1 MVAQETSSS
10 ILGWTRL
17 VEFQKPPPSKGLS
30 QESPNPWLIQI
41 VFEMSE
47 VQVLILK
54 EGSSRSRGRD
64 AQKNNIMAAK
74 VLAETVRS
82 TIGPKGMDK
91 MMVQGMGDIVIT
103 NDGATIM
110 KEMDVQHPAAKM
122 LVEVA
127 KTQDSEVGD
136 GTTTAVVLAG
146 ELLAGAEALLDKDI
160 HPNVI
165 IDGYRNAA
173 VKAQEILDKIA
184 VSIKPDDQER
194 LRQIAATS
202 LNTKGIFGSQSR
214 FAELAV
220 DAVRQVMEKTDGKI
234 TADIDLIKVIKKHGK
249 SLDESEL
256 VNGIVIDKEVASAD
270 MPKRVANG
278 GILLLNAK
286 LESRKTETNAKIN
299 IDRPEDMFNF
309 INEQENLL
317 EKMAEDIVN
326 TGAKVLFTEKTVHD
340 QILAILAKKGILA
353 VKNVSSGD
361 MEKLAKATGGSV
373 IGTLKDLSKGAL
385 GQAKLVEEVKTGDD
399 KLVYVRDCK
408 NPKAVTIM
416 IRGGSEHVVDEAE
429 RSLHDAICVVRNA
442 VEDGK
447 ILAGGG
453 APEAELSKRLRDY
466 AVKVG
471 GREQLAITAFAEAF
485 EAIPVALAQN
495 AGIDPIDILVELKA
509 KHNNAQNRWY
519 GVNIPTG
526 KTADMWKMKVL
537 EPVRV
542 KKQVIKSAV
551 EAVTMLLRVDD
562 VIASKGMG
570 GAGASGPPG
579 MPPGGMG
586 GMGGMG
592 MD

>member
-1 MVAQETSSS
+1 
-10 ILGWTRL
+10 
-17 VEFQKPPPSKGLS
+17 
-30 QESPNPWLIQI
+30 
-41 VFEMSE
+41 MSE
-47 VQVLILK
+47 MRVLILK
-54 EGSSRSRGRD
+54 EGTSRSRGRE
-64 AQKNNIMAAK
+64 AQRSNIMAAK

-91 MMVQGMGDIVIT
+91 MLVAGMGDIVIT

-110 KEMDVQHPAAKM
+110 KEMDVQNPAAKM

-173 VKAQEILDKIA
+173 EKAQEILDKIA
-184 VSIKPDDQER
+184 VSIKPDDHER
-194 LRQIAATS
+194 LRQIAITS
-202 LNTKGIFGSQSR
+202 LNTKGIFGSQTR
-214 FAELAV
+214 FADLAL
-220 DAVRQVMEKTDGKI
+220 DAVRQVMEKRDGKI
-234 TADIDLIKVIKKHGK
+234 TADIDLIKVMKKHGQ

-256 VNGIVIDKEVASAD
+256 VNGIIIDKEVAQAD
-270 MPKRVANG
+270 MPKRVTGG

-286 LESRKTETNAKIN
+286 LESQKTETSAKIN

-309 INEQENLL
+309 LDEEEKLL
-317 EKMAEDIVN
+317 EKMAEDVAK
-326 TGAKVLFTEKTVHD
+326 TGAKVLFTEKNVDD
-340 QILAILAKKGILA
+340 QILSILAKKGILT

-373 IGTLKDLSKGAL
+373 IGTLKDLSKEAL
-385 GQAKLVEEVKTGDD
+385 GQAKLVEEVKVGED
-399 KLVYVRDCK
+399 KLVFVRDCK

-453 APEAELSKRLRDY
+453 APEAELSKRLKDY

-471 GREQLAITAFAEAF
+471 GREQLAVRAFAEAF
-485 EAIPVALAQN
+485 EAIPVAIAQN
-495 AGIDPIDILVELKA
+495 AGIDPIDIMVELRA
-509 KHNNAQNRWY
+509 KHNNLQNLWY
-519 GVNIPTG
+519 GVNVPTG
-526 KTADMWKMKVL
+526 KTADMWKLKVV
-537 EPVRV
+537 EPLRV

-562 VIASKGMG
+562 VIASKGTSAG
-570 GAGASGPPG
+570 GASGMPPG

-586 GMGGMG
+586 

>member
-1 MVAQETSSS
+1 
-10 ILGWTRL
+10 
-17 VEFQKPPPSKGLS
+17 
-30 QESPNPWLIQI
+30 
-41 VFEMSE
+41 MSE
-47 VQVLILK
+47 MRVLILK
-54 EGSSRSRGRD
+54 EGTSRSRGRE
-64 AQKNNIMAAK
+64 AQRSNIMAAK

-91 MMVQGMGDIVIT
+91 MLVAGMGDIVIT

-110 KEMDVQHPAAKM
+110 KEMDVQNPAAKM

-173 VKAQEILDKIA
+173 EKAQEILDKIA
-184 VSIKPDDQER
+184 VSIKPDDHER
-194 LRQIAATS
+194 LRQIAITS
-202 LNTKGIFGSQSR
+202 LNTKGIFGSQTR
-214 FAELAV
+214 FADLAL
-220 DAVRQVMEKTDGKI
+220 DAVRQVMEKRDGKI
-234 TADIDLIKVIKKHGK
+234 TADIDLIKVMKKHGQ

-256 VNGIVIDKEVASAD
+256 VNGIIIDKEVAQAD
-270 MPKRVANG
+270 MPKRVTGG

-286 LESRKTETNAKIN
+286 LESQKTETSAKIN

-309 INEQENLL
+309 LDEEEKLL
-317 EKMAEDIVN
+317 EKMAEDVAK
-326 TGAKVLFTEKTVHD
+326 TGAKVLFTEKNVDD
-340 QILAILAKKGILA
+340 QILSILAKKGILT

-373 IGTLKDLSKGAL
+373 IGTLKDLSKEAL
-385 GQAKLVEEVKTGDD
+385 GQAKLVEEVKVGED
-399 KLVYVRDCK
+399 KLVFVRDCK

-453 APEAELSKRLRDY
+453 APEAELSKRLKDY

-471 GREQLAITAFAEAF
+471 GREQLAVRAFAEAF
-485 EAIPVALAQN
+485 EAIPVAIAQN
-495 AGIDPIDILVELKA
+495 AGIDPIDIMVELRA
-509 KHNNAQNRWY
+509 KHNNLQNLWY
-519 GVNIPTG
+519 GVNVPTG
-526 KTADMWKMKVL
+526 KTADMWKLKVV
-537 EPVRV
+537 EPLRV

-562 VIASKGMG
+562 VIASKGT
-570 GAGASGPPG
+570 GAGGPSGMPPG

-586 GMGGMG
+586 

>member
-1 MVAQETSSS
+1 
-10 ILGWTRL
+10 
-17 VEFQKPPPSKGLS
+17 
-30 QESPNPWLIQI
+30 
-41 VFEMSE
+41 MSE
-47 VQVLILK
+47 MRVLILK
-54 EGSSRSRGRD
+54 EGTSRSRGRE
-64 AQKNNIMAAK
+64 AQRSNIMAAK

-91 MMVQGMGDIVIT
+91 MLVAGMGDIVIT

-110 KEMDVQHPAAKM
+110 KEMDVQNPAAKM

-165 IDGYRNAA
+165 IDGYRDAA
-173 VKAQEILDKIA
+173 EKAQEILDKIA
-184 VSIKPDDQER
+184 VNIKPDDQER
-194 LRQIAATS
+194 LRQIAITS
-202 LNTKGIFGSQSR
+202 LNTKGIFGSQTR
-214 FAELAV
+214 FADLAL
-220 DAVRQVMEKTDGKI
+220 DAVRQVMEKRDGKI
-234 TADIDLIKVIKKHGK
+234 TADIDLIKVMKKHGQ
-249 SLDESEL
+249 SLNESEL
-256 VNGIVIDKEVASAD
+256 VNGIIIDKEVAHAD
-270 MPKRVANG
+270 MPKRVTGG

-286 LESRKTETNAKIN
+286 LESQKTETSAKIN
-299 IDRPEDMFNF
+299 IDRPEDMFSF
-309 INEQENLL
+309 IAEEENLL
-317 EKMAEDIVN
+317 EKMAEDVAK
-326 TGAKVLFTEKTVHD
+326 TGAKVLFTEKNVDD
-340 QILAILAKKGILA
+340 QILSILAKKGILT

-373 IGTLKDLSKGAL
+373 IGTLKDLSKEAL
-385 GQAKLVEEVKTGDD
+385 GQAKLVEEVKVGED

-453 APEAELSKRLRDY
+453 APEAELSKRLKDY

-471 GREQLAITAFAEAF
+471 GREQLAVRAFAEAF
-485 EAIPVALAQN
+485 EAIPVAIAQN
-495 AGIDPIDILVELKA
+495 AGIDPIDIMVELRA
-509 KHNNAQNRWY
+509 KHNNLQNLWY
-519 GVNIPTG
+519 GVNVPTG
-526 KTADMWKMKVL
+526 KTADMWKLKVV
-537 EPVRV
+537 EPLRV

-562 VIASKGMG
+562 VIASKGT
-570 GAGASGPPG
+570 GAGGPSGMPPG

-586 GMGGMG
+586 